1 MNNNGELLQV
11 FTPKF
16 VHDTIEKM
24 NNNAITR
31 EEAVKILTESD
42 WLEPELL
49 SEIQKHFPLSTD
61 IDYKSGRRN
70 KEAFVSACDAL
81 FPIGRTFS
89 SSLQLNQATKTF
101 LSKWAILKSSQG
113 KIIKCAYGLGNTR
126 LTSTYSRKT
135 DHHYASLK
143 SGCPFFIRFTHVG
156 KSKHYRG
163 SQIFFR
169 LR

>member
-24 NNNAITR
+24 NNKSITR

-42 WLEPELL
+42 WLEQELL

-70 KEAFVSACDAL
+70 KEAFVSACDTL

-101 LSKWAILKSSQG
+101 LSKWAISKASHG
-113 KIIKCAYGLGNTR
+113 KLIKCAYGLGNTR
-126 LTSTYSRKT
+126 LTSSYLRKT
-135 DHHYASLK
+135 DRDYASLK

-156 KSKHYRG
+156 NSKHYRG
-163 SQIFFR
+163 SPFFSG
-169 LR
+169 

>member
-16 VHDTIEKM
+16 VYDTIEKM

-42 WLEPELL
+42 WLESELL
-49 SEIQKHFPLSTD
+49 SEIQKHFTLSTD

-70 KEAFVSACDAL
+70 KEAFASTCDTL

-89 SSLQLNQATKTF
+89 SSLQLNQTTKKF
-101 LSKWAILKSSQG
+101 VSKWAISKSSQG
-113 KIIKCAYGLGNTR
+113 KIIKYAYGLGNTR
-126 LTSTYSRKT
+126 LTSAYLRKT
-135 DHHYASLK
+135 DHDYASLK
-143 SGCPFFIRFTHVG
+143 SGCPFFIRFTHFG

-163 SQIFFR
+163 SQFFFR

>member
-49 SEIQKHFPLSTD
+49 SEIQKHFSLSTD
-61 IDYKSGRRN
+61 IDYIVPIYIN
-70 KEAFVSACDAL
+70 KPEHINAL
-81 FPIGRTFS
+81 FLFI
-89 SSLQLNQATKTF
+89 
-101 LSKWAILKSSQG
+101 KS
-113 KIIKCAYGLGNTR
+113 
-126 LTSTYSRKT
+126 
-135 DHHYASLK
+135 
-143 SGCPFFIRFTHVG
+143 
-156 KSKHYRG
+156 
-163 SQIFFR
+163 
-169 LR
+169 